1 MGVYLYRYIL
11 KGGDTM
17 TNEERAY
24 KIKELM
30 VIQGIGKSELHR
42 RSGLHLNTVRKIID
56 GKSGSNARTIN
67 AIAHGLGVNASILI

>member
-1 MGVYLYRYIL
+1 MGVYLYRHLL
-11 KGGDTM
+11 KGGDIM
-17 TNEERAY
+17 TNEERAD

-67 AIAHGLGVNASILI
+67 AIAHGLGVSPTMFI